1 MHAVYAVG
9 AEAHARFDALARTY
23 TYTVTIKKDPFLI
36 DKAWHFP
43 FPVPLETLQD
53 MALELPNHQDFES
66 FSKKNAGNKTNI
78 CTIELSRWQA
88 VSETSFTYTVRANRF
103 LRGMVRGLV
112 GTMLKIARQYESK
125 EAAVAA
131 FKAVIVAKDPSL
143 CDFSTPAKGLVLETV
158 AYPAAT
164 LQQPI

>member
-1 MHAVYAVG
+1 
-9 AEAHARFDALARTY
+9 
-23 TYTVTIKKDPFLI
+23 
-36 DKAWHFP
+36 
-43 FPVPLETLQD
+43 
-53 MALELPNHQDFES
+53 
-66 FSKKNAGNKTNI
+66 
-78 CTIELSRWQA
+78 
-88 VSETSFTYTVRANRF
+88 
-103 LRGMVRGLV
+103 MVRGLV

-158 AYPAAT
+158 AYPAAI